1 VDNDELS
8 LSVVKDPENG
18 ICYFDDENLVF
29 LPKPGFEGLEE
40 IILEL
45 SDGKES
51 VQNTF
56 PISIAS
62 HQNPIH
68 IHFDE
73 SKNSDLVNM
82 LYQAN
87 EVLASNAERIL
98 ELSTETKDNSL
109 KAKYADTLGQGAMD
123 LSTWI
128 EKLRNGEL
136 AGEFEFSATENQ
148 HGLLWKVA
156 PFSAPASSVDTEL
169 DNKPSSADNE
179 SEQIMNGDKS
189 TTSNNNSTEDQTK
202 QVTSEESVSD
212 NDTTDVKAK
221 TEEKVATSFISELG
235 SGWYEAPGIGTFYDA
250 GNGWI
255 YEANMGWS
263 FLKVCPTNCSAW
275 LFNENL
281 GWLWF
286 SADLPNMVFS
296 NNAGVSSWI
305 FFPENTLGESLLIFD
320 YTQTA
325 WMQWK

>member
-1 VDNDELS
+1 
-8 LSVVKDPENG
+8 
-18 ICYFDDENLVF
+18 
-29 LPKPGFEGLEE
+29 
-40 IILEL
+40 
-45 SDGKES
+45 
-51 VQNTF
+51 
-56 PISIAS
+56 
-62 HQNPIH
+62 
-68 IHFDE
+68 
-73 SKNSDLVNM
+73 
-82 LYQAN
+82 
-87 EVLASNAERIL
+87 
-98 ELSTETKDNSL
+98 
-109 KAKYADTLGQGAMD
+109 
-123 LSTWI
+123 
-128 EKLRNGEL
+128 
-136 AGEFEFSATENQ
+136 
-148 HGLLWKVA
+148 LLWKVA

-169 DNKPSSADNE
+169 DNKPSSTDNE

-221 TEEKVATSFISELG
+221 TEEKVATSFITELG